1 MDKPWLNSYPEGMP
15 EHADVTAFDSVAEIF
30 EKAANKY
37 ADLPAFSNFGV
48 TLSYADMER
57 HSRALAA
64 YLQSDLG
71 LQKGDR
77 VAIMMPNLLQNAI
90 AIFAVLRAGLTVVN
104 TNPLY
109 TARELKHQLTDSG
122 ASTIIILENFAH
134 VLEQVIADTQ
144 VKNVIVTR
152 MGDML
157 GFPKGV
163 IINTVVKYA
172 KKMVPPFSLP
182 GAIPFRAALVSG
194 AGREM
199 QKANIGLEDIALLQ
213 YTGGTT
219 GEAKGAVLTNGN
231 LVANILQLDAWF
243 SGYYSEG
250 KEIIVTALPLYHIFS
265 LTVNCLLY
273 THFGALNLLITNPR
287 DMPGFVKELKG
298 VPFTTFTGVNTLFNG
313 LLNTP
318 GFADLDF
325 SRFRFSGGGGMAVQ
339 RVVAERWKEVTGCV
353 LREGYGLTETSP
365 VVCFYPLTLE
375 DFNGSIGLPIP
386 STEVSI
392 MDSNGNKLP
401 TGQDGELCIRG
412 PQVMRG
418 YWQQP
423 EATDEAISP
432 EGWFHSGDIAEM
444 DEQGYFRIIDRK
456 KDMILVSGFNVYPKE
471 IEEALAE
478 HPGVLESGAI
488 GVPDEHSGEIV
499 KVVVVRKDPNLTAE
513 ILIAF
518 CRENLTSYKVPKI
531 VEFRDELPKTNVG
544 KILRR
549 ALRDE

>member
-1 MDKPWLNSYPEGMP
+1 
-15 EHADVTAFDSVAEIF
+15 
-30 EKAANKY
+30 
-37 ADLPAFSNFGV
+37 
-48 TLSYADMER
+48 
-57 HSRALAA
+57 
-64 YLQSDLG
+64 
-71 LQKGDR
+71 
-77 VAIMMPNLLQNAI
+77 
-90 AIFAVLRAGLTVVN
+90 
-104 TNPLY
+104 
-109 TARELKHQLTDSG
+109 
-122 ASTIIILENFAH
+122 
-134 VLEQVIADTQ
+134 
-144 VKNVIVTR
+144 
-152 MGDML
+152 
-157 GFPKGV
+157 
-163 IINTVVKYA
+163 
-172 KKMVPPFSLP
+172 
-182 GAIPFRAALVSG
+182 
-194 AGREM
+194 
-199 QKANIGLEDIALLQ
+199 
-213 YTGGTT
+213 
-219 GEAKGAVLTNGN
+219 
-231 LVANILQLDAWF
+231 
-243 SGYYSEG
+243 
-250 KEIIVTALPLYHIFS
+250 
-265 LTVNCLLY
+265 
-273 THFGALNLLITNPR
+273 
-287 DMPGFVKELKG
+287 
-298 VPFTTFTGVNTLFNG
+298 
-313 LLNTP
+313 
-318 GFADLDF
+318 
-325 SRFRFSGGGGMAVQ
+325 
-339 RVVAERWKEVTGCV
+339 
-353 LREGYGLTETSP
+353 
-365 VVCFYPLTLE
+365 
-375 DFNGSIGLPIP
+375 
-386 STEVSI
+386 

>member
-1 MDKPWLNSYPEGMP
+1 MDKPWLNAYPNGVP
-15 EHADVTAFDSVAEIF
+15 EHAEVTTFDSVAEIF
-30 EKAANKY
+30 EKAVDKY
-37 ADLPAFSNFGV
+37 ANLPAFRNFGI

-64 YLQSDLG
+64 YLQSNLG

-104 TNPLY
+104 TNPMY
-109 TARELKHQLTDSG
+109 TARELKHQLSDSG
-122 ASTIIILENFAH
+122 ANTIIILENFAH
-134 VLEQVIADTQ
+134 VLEQVIVDTQ
-144 VKNVIVTR
+144 VNNVIVTR

-157 GFPKGV
+157 GFPKGAV
-163 IINTVVKYA
+163 VNAVVKYV
-172 KKMVPPFSLP
+172 KKIVPPFSLP

-199 QKANIGLEDIALLQ
+199 QKADIGLEDIALLQ

-231 LVANILQLDAWF
+231 LVANILQMDAWL

-250 KEIIVTALPLYHIFS
+250 KEIIITALPLYHIFS

-287 DMPGFVKELKG
+287 DMAGFVKELKG

-325 SRFRFSGGGGMAVQ
+325 SRFRFSAGGGMAVQ
-339 RVVAERWKEVTGCV
+339 RVVAERWKEVTGSV
-353 LREGYGLTETSP
+353 LREGYGLTETSA

-375 DFNGSIGLPIP
+375 EYNGSIGLPIP

-392 MDSNGNKLP
+392 MDSNGNRLP
-401 TGQDGELCIRG
+401 AGQDGELCIRG

-418 YWQQP
+418 YWQRP
-423 EATDEAISP
+423 EATAEAISP

-456 KDMILVSGFNVYPKE
+456 KDMILVSGFNVYPSE
-471 IEEALAE
+471 IEAVVAE

-488 GVPDEHSGEIV
+488 GVPDEHSGEVV

-513 ILIAF
+513 NLIAF
-518 CRENLTSYKVPKI
+518 CRENMTSYKVPKI
-531 VEFRDELPKTNVG
+531 VEFRDDLPKTNVG